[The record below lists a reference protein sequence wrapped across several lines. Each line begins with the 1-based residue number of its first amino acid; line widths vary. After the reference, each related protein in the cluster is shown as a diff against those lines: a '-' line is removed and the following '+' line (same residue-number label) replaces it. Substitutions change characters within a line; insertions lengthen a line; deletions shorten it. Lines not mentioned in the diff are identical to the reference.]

1 MSVSTGTSAVTTAT
15 GQRVFRVVGRGGLNH
30 QFGRTWLARA
40 EYERSVRYVEAF
52 VDPLFADAT
61 DVTFDGFLSRRIDMN
76 ARVGASRGTVGLAA
90 GAPEF
95 TNYSAGTQ
103 LRFAMSRSTALY
115 GQYTYYHYD
124 FDVQTALPG
133 IPRQFDRNA
142 ATLGVSVWLPLAGGR
157 ERRR

>member
-1 MSVSTGTSAVTTAT
+1 MTTAT

-90 GAPEF
+90 GNTSSLFRLDP
-95 TNYSAGTQ
+95 
-103 LRFAMSRSTALY
+103 
-115 GQYTYYHYD
+115 
-124 FDVQTALPG
+124 
-133 IPRQFDRNA
+133 
-142 ATLGVSVWLPLAGGR
+142 ATHVATRVEVRTGRVSVDRVEVLSGLASGDAV
-157 ERRR
+157 

>member
-40 EYERSVRYVEAF
+40 EY
-52 VDPLFADAT
+52 
-61 DVTFDGFLSRRIDMN
+61 DGFLSRRIDMN
-76 ARVGASRGTVGLAA
+76 ARVGASRGTVGLVA